1 MAKMNKKMKYYDSKT
16 YYAGY
21 KGMNEQ
27 NKADGSMLMEAN
39 LGMANMPQNTI
50 IKAYPNP
57 YQYPDNRVMTNSDN
71 MMGIDANIGVN
82 MSRSKKYGSKVKI

>member
-1 MAKMNKKMKYYDSKT
+1 MAKMNKKIKYYDSKE

-27 NKADGSMLMEAN
+27 NKADGSMMMNAN
-39 LGMANMPQNTI
+39 LGMAQMPQNI
-50 IKAYPNP
+50 IVKAYPNP

-71 MMGIDANIGVN
+71 MMGIDAQIGVN
-82 MSRSKKYGSKVKI
+82 MSASKRYTSKVKL